1 MRSTVLIDLS
11 KLLMALDS
19 IDFALLDEV
28 PTMYSPLITVVIDTF
43 NHERFIEQA
52 VSSVLDQGLSA
63 PDLEVMVVDDG
74 SIDRTADVVATFANR
89 VQVLRKQNGG
99 QASAF
104 NFAIPRARGEII
116 AFLDGD
122 DWWAKGKLQTVLN
135 AFDANPN
142 VGVVG
147 HGFYEVDE
155 LTARSVVVLPESDH
169 RVTLNSI
176 EDGINFRNIM
186 CFLGTSRV
194 AIRRKI
200 LNLVGAIPPSLV
212 VEADEFIST
221 MATARSEAM
230 LIRQPLTFYRLHPG
244 NLYQFRGQ
252 DVVKVQRKMKVL
264 TALSGALRQ
273 ELPQAGVPGRVVNAI
288 VEPIDY
294 EANRLKLQ
302 CLGGMPWRTF
312 QVERTGM
319 RLAYKHMGWKYRLF
333 KAFVLSLTLALPPKL
348 FYKLRAY
355 YSTMN
360 LRRLRA
366 FTGEPISY
374 GAVISC
380 DEYDHAKKKG

>member
-1 MRSTVLIDLS
+1 MKSR
-11 KLLMALDS
+11 
-19 IDFALLDEV
+19 
-28 PTMYSPLITVVIDTF
+28 TMSSPLITAIIDTF
-43 NHERFIEQA
+43 NQERFIEQA
-52 VSSVLDQGLSA
+52 LNSVLDQGLCAS
-63 PDLEVMVVDDG
+63 DLEVLVVDDG
-74 SIDRTADVVATFANR
+74 STDRTTEIVATFANR
-89 VQVLRKQNGG
+89 VEVLRKENGG

-104 NFAIPRARGEII
+104 NFAISRAKGEII

-122 DWWAKGKLQTVLN
+122 DWWAKGKLKTVLN
-135 AFDANPN
+135 TFDSNPN

-155 LTARSVVVLPESDH
+155 LTARSVIIFPESDH

-212 VEADEFIST
+212 VEADEFMST
-221 MATARSEAM
+221 MAVARSEAV
-230 LIRQPLTFYRLHPG
+230 LIQQPLTFYRLHPG

-333 KAFVLSLTLALPPKL
+333 KACVLSLTLALPPKL

-360 LRRLRA
+360 LRRLRK

-374 GAVISC
+374 GTVKSH
-380 DEYDHAKKKG
+380 DEYDRAKKKG

>member
-1 MRSTVLIDLS
+1 MS
-11 KLLMALDS
+11 
-19 IDFALLDEV
+19 
-28 PTMYSPLITVVIDTF
+28 SPLITAIIDTF

-52 VSSVLDQGLSA
+52 LSSVLDQGLSA
-63 PDLEVMVVDDG
+63 SDLEILLVDDG
-74 SIDRTADVVATFANR
+74 STDRTTDVVATFANR

-104 NFAIPRARGEII
+104 NFAIPRAKGEII

-122 DWWAKGKLQTVLN
+122 DWWAKGKLKTVLD
-135 AFDANPN
+135 AFDAHPN

-147 HGFYEVDE
+147 HGIYEVDE
-155 LTARSVVVLPESDH
+155 LTGRSVVVLPESDH
-169 RVTLNSI
+169 RVTLNSV

-194 AIRRKI
+194 AIRRKV

-212 VEADEFIST
+212 VEADEFMST
-221 MATARSEAM
+221 IAVARSEAM
-230 LIRQPLTFYRLHPG
+230 LIQQPLTFYRLHPG

-252 DVVKVQRKMKVL
+252 DLVKVQRKMKVL
-264 TALSGALRQ
+264 IALSAALRQ
-273 ELPQAGVPGRVVNAI
+273 ELPQASLPGCVVNAI
-288 VEPIDY
+288 VEPIDC

-302 CLGGMPWRTF
+302 CIGGMSWCTF

-355 YSTMN
+355 YSKMN
-360 LRRLRA
+360 LRRLRK
-366 FTGEPISY
+366 FTGEPIPSGTAVSY
-374 GAVISC
+374 DEC
-380 DEYDHAKKKG
+380 DYAKQKKG

>member
-1 MRSTVLIDLS
+1 MS
-11 KLLMALDS
+11 
-19 IDFALLDEV
+19 
-28 PTMYSPLITVVIDTF
+28 SPLITAIIDTF

-52 VSSVLDQGLSA
+52 LSSVLDQGLSA
-63 PDLEVMVVDDG
+63 SDLEILLVDDG
-74 SIDRTADVVATFANR
+74 STDRTTDVVATFANR

-104 NFAIPRARGEII
+104 NFAIARAKGEII

-122 DWWAKGKLQTVLN
+122 DWWAKGKLKTVLD
-135 AFDANPN
+135 AFDAHPN

-147 HGFYEVDE
+147 HGIYEVDE
-155 LTARSVVVLPESDH
+155 LTGRSVVVLPESDH

-176 EDGINFRNIM
+176 EDGNNFRNIM

-200 LNLVGAIPPSLV
+200 LNLVGAIPASLV
-212 VEADEFIST
+212 VEADEFMST
-221 MATARSEAM
+221 VAVARSEAM
-230 LIRQPLTFYRLHPG
+230 LIQQPLTFYRLHPG

-264 TALSGALRQ
+264 RALSVALRQ
-273 ELPQAGVPGRVVNAI
+273 ELPQAGLPEGVVNA
-288 VEPIDY
+288 VAEPIDY
-294 EANRLKLQ
+294 EADRLKLQ

-312 QVERTGM
+312 QVERKGM

-333 KAFVLSLTLALPPKL
+333 KAFVLSLTLALPPTF
-348 FYKLRAY
+348 FYKLRGY

-360 LRRLRA
+360 LRRLRK
-366 FTGEPISY
+366 FTGEPIPS
-374 GAVISC
+374 GSVIYY
-380 DEYDHAKKKG
+380 EYDHAKKKG